1 MKKRLLAMVMAMTT
15 ALAMTA
21 CSSGS
26 SSTSDTQAAGSEN
39 ASSEN
44 STGSGLSEKVY
55 LTLSGGNSS
64 TDSYAYWIAAS
75 KAISTVEPNIDITVV
90 DATGGI
96 DVQQRVRAGTIDVGN
111 GVSTTDY
118 EGYTGTGNF
127 EGEPDPELRLLW
139 YYTYSPLNIMTNKKL
154 GVKDVA
160 DLTGLKIHP
169 GGTGSANAAL
179 AMSSVELLGAK
190 PDWFEAGSQDGI
202 DAFTSGQIDG
212 AVRNGNQPD
221 SQVLQVV
228 SAIDVDFLSFT
239 DDQIKKIQEKY
250 PYAISV
256 TVPAGSY
263 DGQDYDYQCVASCQG
278 GICTSALSQEV
289 GYAMFDAMMS
299 EQGREIWNSAYQ
311 KGAEL
316 DYPEFLLETAK
327 IPIHA
332 GVVQW
337 LVEHGYEVPE
347 ELIPEEYVPA
357 N

>member
-1 MKKRLLAMVMAMTT
+1 MKKRFLSIVLAITT
-15 ALAMTA
+15 AVAVTA
-21 CSSGS
+21 CSSTGGS
-26 SSTSDTQAAGSEN
+26 TVESTTESNSESAG
-39 ASSEN
+39 A
-44 STGSGLSEKVY
+44 GLDEKVY

-75 KAISTVEPNIDITVV
+75 KAMNAVEPNLEITVV

-96 DVQQRVRAGTIDVGN
+96 DVQQRVRAGQVDVGN
-111 GVSTTDY
+111 GVSTIDY

-127 EGEPDPELRLLW
+127 EGDPDPELRLLW
-139 YYTYSPLNIMTNKKL
+139 YYTYSPLNIMTSKKL
-154 GVKDVA
+154 GVKDVS

-179 AMSSVELLGAK
+179 AMAAVETLGAK
-190 PDWFEAGSQDGI
+190 PNWFEAGSQDGI

-212 AVRNGNQPD
+212 AVRNGNAPD

-228 SAIDVDFLSFT
+228 SAVDVDFLSFT
-239 DDQIKKIQEKY
+239 DEQIETIKKAY
-250 PYAISV
+250 PYAISI

-263 DGQDYDYQCVASCQG
+263 DNQDYDYQCIGSCQG
-278 GICTSALSQEV
+278 GICTSALSQEA

-299 EQGREIWNSAYQ
+299 DKGREIWTSAYQ
-311 KGAEL
+311 KGADL

-327 IPIHA
+327 IPIQS

-337 LVEHGYEVPE
+337 LVEHGYNVPD
-347 ELIPEEYVPA
+347 ELIPEEYTPV
-357 N
+357 NG